1 VKVSA
6 GDGAA
11 VILGGVRPEER
22 VRAACAEYGA
32 DRVVRWC
39 ADLLTGRVAYDAPGL
54 PPVTALGGPHAE
66 NLLGRDGF
74 AQRGQDYWPRVWAA
88 RALLYA
94 WTPVAVPGV
103 LAGLDDP
110 AWRVREMAAKVAR
123 LREVGEAADPLAAL
137 VDDATPRVRV
147 AAVRALAMVG
157 EAEHAGAIWEAA
169 GDAEP
174 VVRRA
179 ATTALRDLA
188 RRLDRPLDP

>member
-1 VKVSA
+1 
-6 GDGAA
+6 
-11 VILGGVRPEER
+11 

-39 ADLLTGRVAYDAPGL
+39 ADLLTGRVGYDAPGL

-66 NLLGRDGF
+66 NMLGRDGF

-94 WTPVAVPGV
+94 WTPVAVPAV
-103 LAGLDDP
+103 LAGLGDP
-110 AWRVREMAAKVAR
+110 VWRVREMAAKVAR
-123 LREVGEAADPLAAL
+123 RREVGEAADPLAAL
-137 VDDATPRVRV
+137 VADATPRVRV

-157 EAEHAGAIWEAA
+157 EAEHAAAIREAAA
-169 GDAEP
+169 GDPEP
-174 VVRRA
+174 AVRRA
-179 ATTALRDLA
+179 AATALGGLA